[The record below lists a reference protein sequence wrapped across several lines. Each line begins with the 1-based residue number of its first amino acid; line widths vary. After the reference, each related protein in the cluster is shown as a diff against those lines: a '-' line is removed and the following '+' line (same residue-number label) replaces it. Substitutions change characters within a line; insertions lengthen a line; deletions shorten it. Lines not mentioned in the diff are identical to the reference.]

1 MIRIV
6 LAGAIFFA
14 AVCPA
19 VAGDNVSPAAAA
31 AGPAKTEDRD
41 KLVCHQEQV
50 MGSHIERKICYTQAE
65 ADLRRQ
71 EDQKSL
77 ERLQNGYG
85 FNCLAIKQE
94 KC

>member
-1 MIRIV
+1 MIRIL
-6 LAGAIFFA
+6 LAGAIFLA
-14 AVCPA
+14 AISPATANDSATTA
-19 VAGDNVSPAAAA
+19 VAAPV
-31 AGPAKTEDRD
+31 AKTNED
-41 KLVCHQEQV
+41 KMVCHREKV
-50 MGSHIERKICYTQAE
+50 MGSLIEHKICYTRAQAN
-65 ADLRRQ
+65 LRRQ